1 MEGVSGND
9 NDDDESS
16 RLQKLQFLPD
26 MSTPAVTTPV
36 EVTTT
41 ANTVPVVAV
50 VASLVDP
57 ANNRR
62 SPPEK
67 VAGNVRHASMPHI
80 DSRPRR
86 LQETTIT
93 VPKSGKEQTVQQQR
107 QQYGR
112 SNSTTA
118 ATAAERSVHR
128 VGGGGGGGAGGV
140 GTGFK
145 SKLRNSFRS
154 TAKRIRQQQSAIDAL
169 AKNSQMLGLH
179 NLQDSPRT
187 MQAQRTIGRVSA
199 IQIRFGLEILI
210 HTGLRNFRV
219 ITM

>member
-1 MEGVSGND
+1 MEGISGN
-9 NDDDESS
+9 ELF

-41 ANTVPVVAV
+41 ANTVPAVAV
-50 VASLVDP
+50 VAALVDP

-86 LQETTIT
+86 LQETTMT
-93 VPKSGKEQTVQQQR
+93 VPKSGKEQTAQQQR

-128 VGGGGGGGAGGV
+128 VGGGGGGGV

-179 NLQDSPRT
+179 NLQDGSRT
-187 MQAQRTIGRVSA
+187 MQAQRNIGRVSA
-199 IQIRFGLEILI
+199 IKIRFGLEILI
-210 HTGLRNFRV
+210 NTGPRNFTV
-219 ITM
+219 ITMQGIWEGG